1 MSSPEQLARRAR
13 RITAQLDALAE
24 FTDDL
29 SAERLQLV
37 HELHRKHG
45 WSTRRIAAGL
55 GVSQPRIVELLSKR
69 VSPD

>member
-37 HELHRKHG
+37 HELYRKHG
-45 WSTRRIAAGL
+45 WSTRRIAAEL
-55 GVSQPRIVELLSKR
+55 DVSQPRIVKLLSKR